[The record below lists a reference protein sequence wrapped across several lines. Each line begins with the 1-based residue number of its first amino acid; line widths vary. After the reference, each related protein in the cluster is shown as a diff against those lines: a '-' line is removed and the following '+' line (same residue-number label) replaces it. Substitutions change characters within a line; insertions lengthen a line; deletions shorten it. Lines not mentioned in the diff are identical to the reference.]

1 MCIHSFF
8 SNKDH
13 SVTDLREGPSAPRTP
28 SFLILDKKEVITEGP
43 EKPAAQAKQY
53 RLSLLPQG
61 LDATLPLVQ
70 RRLHK

>member
-1 MCIHSFF
+1 
-8 SNKDH
+8 
-13 SVTDLREGPSAPRTP
+13 
-28 SFLILDKKEVITEGP
+28 LDKKEVITEGP